1 MIRIDGNPLGQT
13 GLNQASTHGQA
24 QTQART
30 GSFQGELATV
40 KDAASTL
47 ADAAE
52 EISLHNSEKAE
63 QKRFGE
69 RQCKAEQSFAVLQ
82 AQEIMAYL
90 EAAQTYDDPQKLAAL
105 AKRMQSGQENP
116 RELARQQSRDPAQQ
130 YMLMQYALQDG
141 ERGGASPEALEEL
154 RDALADLEMES
165 GPQIRAGVNSIG
177 AAGEYAQDAGD
188 IARFQATYQDVV
200 LGHPSLAQTLQLVL
214 DRLGGPDGEDFTR
227 GLQGLIKAL
236 GADLASA
243 RPSQDGNR
251 LQALVQ
257 DLYQLEVTATVLDAC
272 KELNATLGERFG
284 ARGFEPVQLM
294 KELVAISGEKWVSAS
309 RFTGLADRLGVSDGA
324 NGVGASIGFQTAV
337 KVMVRDLPVKVFAD
351 ADVRQ
356 TILNAVQEALDQA
369 IDQEEE

>member
-13 GLNQASTHGQA
+13 GLNQAPPQG

-30 GSFQGELATV
+30 GTFQGEQATV
-40 KDAASTL
+40 KDASSAL

-52 EISLHNSEKAE
+52 EISLHHSEKAE

-69 RQCKAEQSFAVLQ
+69 RECRTEKQMAVLQ

-90 EAAQTYDDPQKLAAL
+90 EATQAFDDPQKLAAL

-141 ERGGASPEALEEL
+141 ERGGAPPQALEEL

-165 GPQIRAGVNSIG
+165 GPQIRAGLNT
-177 AAGEYAQDAGD
+177 AGTASEYAHGAEDV
-188 IARFQATYQDVV
+188 ARFQATYQDVV
-200 LGHPSLAQTLQLVL
+200 LGHPTLAQTLQLVL
-214 DRLGGPDGEDFTR
+214 ERLGGPGGEDFTR

-236 GADLASA
+236 GADLAAA

-251 LQALVQ
+251 LQAIVQ
-257 DLYQLEVTATVLDAC
+257 DLYQLEVAATVLDAC
-272 KELNATLGERFG
+272 KELKATLAARFT
-284 ARGFEPVQLM
+284 APGFEPVQLM
-294 KELVAISGEKWVSAS
+294 QELVAVSGEKWVSAS
-309 RFTGLADRLGVSDGA
+309 RFTGLADKLGVSDTGA
-324 NGVGASIGFQTAV
+324 RIGFQTAV
-337 KVMVRDLPVKVFAD
+337 KAMMRELPVKVFAD